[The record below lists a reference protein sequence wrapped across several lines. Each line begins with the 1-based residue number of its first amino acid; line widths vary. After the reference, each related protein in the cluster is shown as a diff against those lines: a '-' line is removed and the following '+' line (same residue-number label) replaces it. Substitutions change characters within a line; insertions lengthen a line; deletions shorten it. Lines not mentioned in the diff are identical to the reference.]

1 MDDPNSSRPAKYIS
15 MFVMVIIALSVTNFI
30 VGTEITPR
38 CGWISKGSAPDDVD
52 YECGDG
58 KLSDTGVSADVLNAL
73 ETVCIMVFTVEYVLR
88 ILTCTTSMSL
98 VSFIFAPMNVIDLV
112 AILPYYLDL
121 ILAAA
126 RQRGENA
133 TSLGSARSRRLRL
146 IGARACRLWAAPG
159 LVAAP
164 PGAPPPDAPPP
175 PHMLERA
182 VPCRLQ
188 GRRLRRLF
196 FS

>member
-1 MDDPNSSRPAKYIS
+1 MMDDPNSSRPAKYIS

-133 TSLGSARSRRLRL
+133 TSLGSARSPRLRL
-146 IGARACRLWAAPG
+146 IGRAPAG
-159 LVAAP
+159 S
-164 PGAPPPDAPPP
+164 GQ
-175 PHMLERA
+175 
-182 VPCRLQ
+182 LQ
-188 GRRLRRLF
+188 G
-196 FS
+196 

>member
-15 MFVMVIIALSVTNFI
+15 MFVMLIIALSVINFI

-38 CGWISKGSAPDDVD
+38 CGWLSYGSAPDDVA

-58 KLSDTGVSADVLNAL
+58 KLSDTGVSAEVLNAL
-73 ETVCIMVFTVEYVLR
+73 ETICIMVFTVEYVLR

-126 RQRGENA
+126 RQHGENA
-133 TSLGSARSRRLRL
+133 PSLGSARARLEL
-146 IGARACRLWAAPG
+146 GSCASSTLFCRMSCLYRN
-159 LVAAP
+159 
-164 PGAPPPDAPPP
+164 
-175 PHMLERA
+175 ERPA
-182 VPCRLQ
+182 LCCLLRPWPQ
-188 GRRLRRLF
+188 GTL
-196 FS
+196 

>member
-15 MFVMVIIALSVTNFI
+15 MFVMVIIALSVINFI

-38 CGWISKGSAPDDVD
+38 CGWISYGSAPDDVA

-58 KLSDTGVSADVLNAL
+58 KLSTTGVSADVLNAL
-73 ETVCIMVFTVEYVLR
+73 ETLCIMVFSVEYVLR

-98 VSFIFAPMNVIDLV
+98 VSFIFAPMNVVDLV

-133 TSLGSARSRRLRL
+133 TSLGSAQSRRLRL
-146 IGARACRLWAAPG
+146 IGRAPAG
-159 LVAAP
+159 S
-164 PGAPPPDAPPP
+164 GQ
-175 PHMLERA
+175 
-182 VPCRLQ
+182 LQ
-188 GRRLRRLF
+188 G
-196 FS
+196 